1 MSRVRLL
8 RAASRAVRLMT
19 YGFARRC
26 GRAAGRL
33 AWRRGMGRA
42 VVPRHLARLG
52 LAPERG
58 SDVLASYGE
67 YWAETLWLAPSRL
80 AGIRSRLTVEGLEH
94 FDAAHAGG
102 NGAIYALPHVGNW
115 EYAAILPWSRGMR
128 VIAVAEDLPDAGIT
142 EWFTR
147 TRATI
152 GIEIVLADGSRSM
165 MQRLLRGL
173 EEGAGVALL
182 ADRDVTGSGV
192 DAEFFGETTRL
203 PTGPVA
209 IGLSTGAPI
218 LPVACFATAAG
229 HRLVFRPP
237 LVIPADGERT
247 DRIRRGVQ
255 AMARELEALI
265 RLDPV
270 QWHLL
275 QPNWPSDP
283 GYRG

>member
-1 MSRVRLL
+1 MSRARLL
-8 RAASRAVRLMT
+8 RAASRVVRLMT

-26 GRAAGRL
+26 GRTAGRL
-33 AWRRGMGRA
+33 AWRRGTGSKI
-42 VVPRHLARLG
+42 VPRHLARLG
-52 LAPERG
+52 LAPGRG

-94 FDAAHAGG
+94 FDAAHSGG
-102 NGAIYALPHVGNW
+102 GGAIYALPHVGNW
-115 EYAAILPWSRGMR
+115 EYAAILPWSRGLR
-128 VIAVAEDLPDAGIT
+128 VIAVAEDLPDARIT
-142 EWFTR
+142 EWFTH

-152 GIEIVLADGSRSM
+152 GIEIVLADGSRSA

-173 EEGAGVALL
+173 DEGAGIALL

-192 DAEFFGETTRL
+192 EVEFFGETTRL

-209 IGLSTGAPI
+209 IGLSTGAPV
-218 LPVACFATAAG
+218 LPVACFSTATG

-237 LVIPADGERT
+237 LVIPAGGERT
-247 DRIRRGVQ
+247 DRIRQGVQ